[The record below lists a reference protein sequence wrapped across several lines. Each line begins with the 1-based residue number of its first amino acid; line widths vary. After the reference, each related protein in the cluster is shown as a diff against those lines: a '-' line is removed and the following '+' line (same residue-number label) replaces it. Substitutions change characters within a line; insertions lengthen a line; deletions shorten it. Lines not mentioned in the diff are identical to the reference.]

1 MDKKAI
7 LLVWLILCHVGNY
20 ADLGLTMYALA
31 NGVQESNPIMAWL
44 YQISPFLFG
53 SIKLLVFSLAIE
65 FIARRMPAA
74 LRWIAM
80 AYMLVTAWHLSFV
93 FLL

>member
-1 MDKKAI
+1 MDKKTI

-31 NGVQESNPIMAWL
+31 NGIKEANPLMAML
-44 YQISPFLFG
+44 YNISPFLFG
-53 SIKLLVFSLAIE
+53 TVKLLVFSLAIE
-65 FIARRMPAA
+65 FIARRLPGA
-74 LRWIAM
+74 LKYIAII
-80 AYMLVTAWHLSFV
+80 YMTVTAWHLSFI